1 MPSRKIVGRGRVEQ
15 LKEHERRFLDILE
28 PQIVGFPSGRLVQTE
43 APDFIVTAL
52 KRKIGIEVTKI
63 QQQSGSNRS
72 RRQESEQEKIANE
85 AVRIFETQNSVA
97 LEVKIRFS
105 ANGEFNKRNRN
116 YFATAI
122 AILVNAYLPI
132 EDGPRVLHNDWSD
145 PEMFPYELDSIGIYR
160 LASLKRNFW
169 SVSSAG
175 FVQEDFVAEMQAVIS
190 KKDALIP
197 SYQSCSEYWLL
208 IVSEG
213 NSASTFFRP
222 SRETLDHQY
231 RSVFQRIFFLEAFTK
246 KVSELK
252 VLSLQIPTAHT
263 ASVLDKGP

>member
-52 KRKIGIEVTKI
+52 KRKGGIEVTKI

-132 EDGPRVLHNDWSD
+132 EDGPRVLH
-145 PEMFPYELDSIGIYR
+145 MIGVIR
-160 LASLKRNFW
+160 KCFRTNSTR
-169 SVSSAG
+169 SA
-175 FVQEDFVAEMQAVIS
+175 FID
-190 KKDALIP
+190 
-197 SYQSCSEYWLL
+197 
-208 IVSEG
+208 
-213 NSASTFFRP
+213 
-222 SRETLDHQY
+222 
-231 RSVFQRIFFLEAFTK
+231 
-246 KVSELK
+246 
-252 VLSLQIPTAHT
+252 
-263 ASVLDKGP
+263 

>member
-97 LEVKIRFS
+97 LEVKIVSVRT
-105 ANGEFNKRNRN
+105 ANLISVIE
-116 YFATAI
+116 T
-122 AILVNAYLPI
+122 ILRQL
-132 EDGPRVLHNDWSD
+132 
-145 PEMFPYELDSIGIYR
+145 
-160 LASLKRNFW
+160 
-169 SVSSAG
+169 
-175 FVQEDFVAEMQAVIS
+175 
-190 KKDALIP
+190 
-197 SYQSCSEYWLL
+197 
-208 IVSEG
+208 
-213 NSASTFFRP
+213 
-222 SRETLDHQY
+222 
-231 RSVFQRIFFLEAFTK
+231 
-246 KVSELK
+246 
-252 VLSLQIPTAHT
+252 
-263 ASVLDKGP
+263 